1 MNQYNPEKNLIQQMH
16 SSRPNTIQKLKKEK
30 LIDTFS
36 KYNWNLDDPNRP

>member
-1 MNQYNPEKNLIQQMH
+1 MH

-36 KYNWNLDDPNRP
+36 KYNWNLDDPIIGLNDCEILFK